1 MKESERWLAVGVG
14 IVVVVGVGIV
24 VVIGVG
30 IVVDG
35 GVVDVAS
42 IGRGEVDAEGGG
54 GGGGGGSEKRKETPS
69 CYFYAAN
76 YSCIGSHLA

>member
-54 GGGGGGSEKRKETPS
+54 GSGGGSEKRKETPS